1 MLTQLTVQNFAI
13 VRFLELE
20 LHAGMTC
27 ITGETG
33 AGKSIAID
41 ALGLCLGERAEGSM
55 VRPGADRCELTARF
69 SLERNPAAR
78 LWLQQHELQQDDECL
93 LRRVITHEG
102 RSRAYINGTPVP
114 VTQLRGLGQLLI
126 NIHGQHA
133 HQLLLRPEHQLTILD
148 AYAGHQDL
156 LLATRNTYQQWR
168 QSQNELQRL
177 EQERSKRE
185 ARRQLLEYQVEELDQ
200 FSLQAGEY
208 EEIEI
213 EHSRLANRGEIVSE
227 CQACLDLLQDND
239 EITLISLLNQAC
251 HRLDDI
257 CAMDERLQ
265 PVSQMLQEA
274 LIQVQE
280 SHHELRQY
288 LDRLDLDPERLS
300 LLDERLSRAM
310 TLSRKHHIRPHE
322 LPAYHQ
328 QLSAELASLS
338 ADDARLDTLHHEL
351 NQLQLDYIEQAQRL
365 SASRQRHADELAQRI
380 TARIQTLAMP
390 HGQLTIQV
398 QPQSEALPS
407 ALGQD
412 QVEFLVTTNP
422 GQPPQALAKVASGG
436 ELSRISLAIQV
447 ITAERIAT
455 PSLIFDEVDVGI
467 SGPTA
472 NVVGKLLREL
482 GRSTQVLVVTHLPQ
496 VAGQGHHHL
505 YVSKYS
511 DGHMTET
518 QMQSLDKQ
526 GRLDELARLLGG
538 DQITRNTLA
547 NARELLQNTD

>member
-41 ALGLCLGERAEGSM
+41 ALGLCLGERAEGNM
-55 VRPGADRCELTARF
+55 VRPGAERSELTARF

-78 LWLQQHELQQDDECL
+78 LWLQQHELLQEDECL
-93 LRRVITHEG
+93 LRRVITAEG

-114 VTQLRGLGQLLI
+114 VTQLRSLGQLLI

-133 HQLLLRPEHQLTILD
+133 HQLLLRTEHQLTILD
-148 AYAGHQDL
+148 AYAGHQEL
-156 LLATRNTYQQWR
+156 LQGTRNAYQQWR
-168 QSQNELQRL
+168 QSQSELQRL
-177 EQERSKRE
+177 EQERSQRD

-200 FSLQAGEY
+200 FALQDGEF
-208 EEIEI
+208 EEIET
-213 EHSRLANRGEIVSE
+213 EHSRLANRGEIVE
-227 CQACLDLLQDND
+227 ACQASLELLQDGD
-239 EITLISLLNQAC
+239 DITLVSLLNQTC

-257 CAMDERLQ
+257 CAMDERLL
-265 PVSQMLQEA
+265 PVNQMLQEA

-280 SHHELRQY
+280 SHQELRHY
-288 LDRLDLDPERLS
+288 LDSLDLDPERLS
-300 LLDERLSRAM
+300 LLDERLSRCMA
-310 TLSRKHHIRPHE
+310 LSRKHHVRPQALYAH
-322 LPAYHQ
+322 HQ
-328 QLSAELASLS
+328 QLASELAALS
-338 ADDARLDTLHHEL
+338 ADDARLDSLRDELGHLHAH
-351 NQLQLDYIEQAQRL
+351 YIEQAQRL
-365 SASRQRHADELAQRI
+365 SASRQRHAEELAQRI
-380 TARIQTLAMP
+380 SSRIQALAMP

-398 QPQSEALPS
+398 QPHADATPS

-412 QVEFLVTTNP
+412 LVEFLVTTNP

-505 YVSKYS
+505 FVSKHS
-511 DGHMTET
+511 DGHETET
-518 QMQSLDKQ
+518 LMQRLDKQ

-547 NARELLQNTD
+547 NARELLQAVE